1 MMMKVGFQVFVE
13 KGFIN
18 DLRSKRIGVV
28 TNHTGVH
35 PELGHIVDLFLKE
48 GLNIVAIF
56 VPEHGFMGNFPAGV
70 RFSDDEYKGVKVYSL
85 YGKSFKP
92 SEDVMRKL
100 DVIIFDLQDVGVR
113 FYTYISTLFY
123 IIEVAGRTGVQVF
136 VLDRPNPLTGSIIEG
151 PLLED
156 DFRSFIGVWN
166 IPLRYGLTIGELAKL
181 FNDEAGFNADL
192 HVVTMDGWRRD
203 MWFDD
208 TGLLWIPPSP
218 SMLRL
223 DTAIVYPGTA
233 LFEGTN
239 VSEGRG
245 TSTPFEVIGAP
256 WINKHALSDEIN
268 SLSVDGVE
276 VAPIDFV
283 PKSLSVKYSGEK
295 CEGIFIN
302 VKDRKKFRPVK
313 FGVSVLWVIKRL
325 YPDKFH
331 FTLTNGRYYF
341 DLMIGNS
348 LIREMI
354 NSNAEIKNIIKL
366 IDDDLESFK
375 ARIKKY
381 QIYD

>member
-1 MMMKVGFQVFVE
+1 MKVGLQVFIE
-13 KGFIN
+13 EGFIN

-28 TNHTGVH
+28 TNHTGIH
-35 PELGHIVDLFLKE
+35 PQLGHIIDLFLKE
-48 GLNIVAIF
+48 GLEIVAIF

-70 RFSDDEYKGVKVYSL
+70 KFDDSEYKGLKVYSL
-85 YGKSFKP
+85 YGKHFKP
-92 SEDVMRKL
+92 PKDIMRKL
-100 DVIIFDLQDVGVR
+100 DAIIFDLQDIGIR

-123 IIEVAGRTGVQVF
+123 VIEAAVHTNVEVF

-151 PLLED
+151 PSIKEE
-156 DFRSFIGVWN
+156 FKSFIGVWN
-166 IPLRYGLTIGELAKL
+166 IPLRYGMTIGELAKL
-181 FNDEAGFNADL
+181 FNDEAGFNVDL
-192 HVVTMDGWRRD
+192 HVIAMKGWRRS

-208 TGLLWIPPSP
+208 TGLPWIPPSP
-218 SMLRL
+218 AMLRL
-223 DTAIVYPGTA
+223 NTAIIYPGTA

-256 WINKHALSDEIN
+256 WINKHALSDAVS
-268 SLSVDGVE
+268 SLSIEGVE
-276 VAPIDFV
+276 VSPIDFV
-283 PKSLSVKYSGEK
+283 PSNLGVKYSGER

-302 VKDRKKFRPVK
+302 VKNREKFRPVR
-313 FGVSVLWVIKRL
+313 FGISVLWTIKKL

-331 FTLTNGRYYF
+331 FTLSNGKYYF

-354 NSNAEIKNIIKL
+354 NSNAEIRSIIEL

-375 ARIKKY
+375 NRIRKH
-381 QIYD
+381 QIYRD